1 MWWDKVRIRRKLP
14 NLRLEAGEYL
24 ITVLDEP
31 EGPIPTRYGLRL
43 LFTVKLE
50 SSGEIYTWLVP
61 YKEEVTEGS
70 LIGQLGEIAKRRNGL
85 KNLRL
90 KVNVWIEDSRRKYNV
105 EVLEDGSRAQGV

>member
-1 MWWDKVRIRRKLP
+1 MWWTKVKIRKKFP
-14 NLRLEAGEYL
+14 TLRLEAGEY
-24 ITVLDEP
+24 IMNVVDEP
-31 EGPIPTRYGLRL
+31 KEPIPTRYGLRL
-43 LFTVKLE
+43 PLTVKLE
-50 SSGEIYTWLVP
+50 NSGEIYTWLIP

-70 LIGQLGEIAKRRNGL
+70 LIGRLGEIAKRWNGL